1 MIDATSLPEPP
12 RIRTRLTP
20 FGPIVRMFKIAPGD
34 FVVGSHLCARAS
46 FRPPLAGLPLFR
58 LVVTFVLQED
68 ITGTPTGDFRP
79 ISACPCW
86 AYTRRLSG
94 HAYGTPLISHVG
106 VTTNKGRLFQ
116 RRLFMTNQSRLTW
129 LVEHRAQIQRLIH
142 DLYLVLDDEDL
153 RKRLE
158 TKPADCS
165 IFGLFVGAAF
175 SLWRAVFLIDATR
188 ERWPD
193 ILKGARGFLGSLVHD
208 NAITYDR
215 EKEWNNWTIGL
226 HLNNARYRLHR
237 MLDDKMPGI
246 EKTAAFQKLKAQ
258 RTSGIDNE
266 NVQRHW
272 ETIYGALH
280 EASFQFLKT
289 RNLFS
294 DRMFNKPPG
303 DQ

>member
-1 MIDATSLPEPP
+1 MA
-12 RIRTRLTP
+12 
-20 FGPIVRMFKIAPGD
+20 
-34 FVVGSHLCARAS
+34 
-46 FRPPLAGLPLFR
+46 
-58 LVVTFVLQED
+58 
-68 ITGTPTGDFRP
+68 
-79 ISACPCW
+79 
-86 AYTRRLSG
+86 RRLL
-94 HAYGTPLISHVG
+94 ATLG
-106 VTTNKGRLFQ
+106 VTTNKGRLFE
-116 RRLFMTNQSRLTW
+116 RRLFMTNPSSLTW

-175 SLWRAVFLIDATR
+175 SLWRAVFLIDVTR

-193 ILKGARGFLGSLVHD
+193 ILEGAKGFLGSLVHD

-215 EKEWNNWTIGL
+215 EKTWNNWTIGL

-246 EKTAAFQKLKAQ
+246 EKTDAFQKLKAQ

-266 NVQRHW
+266 NVQLHW

-294 DRMFNKPPG
+294 DQMFNKPPG